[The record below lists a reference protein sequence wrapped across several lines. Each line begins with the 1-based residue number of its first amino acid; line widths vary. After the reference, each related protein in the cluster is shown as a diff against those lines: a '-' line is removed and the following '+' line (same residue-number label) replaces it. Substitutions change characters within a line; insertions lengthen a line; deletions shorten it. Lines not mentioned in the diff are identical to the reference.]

1 MIKNIL
7 LLAVSVLSLAS
18 CSNGNASSEA
28 EPVAQT
34 ADSLVKVRPQ
44 DLKNAVELI
53 SDDWMLLA
61 AGQEGDF
68 NEMTIAWGQLG
79 ELWGRPVMTVF
90 VDTLRFTHQFL
101 DKNDYF
107 TVSGF
112 PVAYKDDLQYLGT
125 HSGRDGDKLSETGLH
140 ALFTQLGNPYFA
152 EANVVIEC
160 KKIYANEFDT
170 SKMIGDMSDF
180 YAKRGSIHTVY
191 IGEIVNVWKK

>member
-1 MIKNIL
+1 MVKKAL
-7 LLAVSVLSLAS
+7 FASVALLSLAG
-18 CSNGNASSEA
+18 CSNGVSSPDA
-28 EPVAQT
+28 DNLAQSS
-34 ADSLVKVRPQ
+34 DSLVLARPQ

-61 AGQEGDF
+61 AGHEGDF
-68 NEMTIAWGQLG
+68 NEMTISWGQIG

-101 DKNDYF
+101 DKEDYF

-112 PVAYKDDLQYLGT
+112 PTVYKDDLQYLGT

-140 ALFTQLGNPYFA
+140 AAFTELGNPYFT
-152 EANVVIEC
+152 EASVVIEC
-160 KKIYANEFDT
+160 KKIYANNFDT
-170 SKMIGDMSDF
+170 SMMLGDLADF
-180 YAKRGSIHTVY
+180 YAKRGSVHTVY